1 MNEGRE
7 STGRGRIACLHRRC
21 LQLFRGR
28 TCPPAE
34 KRSRSRG
41 ARILGNPAGKLQT
54 RRNTPP
60 YFPDTAPSPAE
71 AMKPAQTGVSVV
83 LLGTFKVSDFE
94 LDRIHSVKALSES
107 DLEQAHY
114 DGLLREQLVSVTF
127 PWGRMQAL
135 SDRLVVEVANAPF
148 VRGPDLLLKML
159 REASPA
165 SIVTKFGINFTPH
178 YRFDS
183 VEARDAFAVRL
194 APPNA
199 WGWFGDEVERTFK
212 ESDDKHG
219 GLMRITMR
227 QAAPSDRTKGW
238 IDVTVEPS
246 RLFGNQGV
254 AITVNDHYEV
264 SHEEAESLRSPRAIS
279 EVLLTKV
286 EGGFDLSVE
295 RSFRI
300 CDAVV
305 GAA

>member
-1 MNEGRE
+1 MG
-7 STGRGRIACLHRRC
+7 SAPLLRR
-21 LQLFRGR
+21 
-28 TCPPAE
+28 PDP
-34 KRSRSRG
+34 
-41 ARILGNPAGKLQT
+41 
-54 RRNTPP
+54 TP
-60 YFPDTAPSPAE
+60 TA

-94 LDRIHSVKALSES
+94 IDRIRSVKALSEN

-114 DGLLREQLVSVTF
+114 DGLLREQIVSVTF
-127 PWGRMQAL
+127 PWGKMQAL
-135 SDRLVVEVANAPF
+135 TDRLSVEVANAPF

-159 REASPA
+159 RDASPA
-165 SIVTKFGINFTPH
+165 STVTKFGINLTSH
-178 YRFDS
+178 YRYDS
-183 VEARDAFAVRL
+183 IEARDAFAVRL

-199 WGWFGDEVERTFK
+199 WGWFGDEVEKSFK
-212 ESDDKHG
+212 ERDDKHG

-227 QAAPSDRTKGW
+227 QAAPGDRTKGW

-264 SHEEAESLRSPRAIS
+264 SLEDAESLRSQRAIS
-279 EVLLTKV
+279 EVLLAMV
-286 EGGFDLSVE
+286 EGGFDNSVE

-305 GAA
+305 GGE